1 MLAHFDF
8 VQICRRCC
16 RSGFVIEEV
25 LSFRF
30 KFFLCLFSPLKPL
43 CWVCILGRIRNCGC
57 LKNEHYGILGS

>member
-30 KFFLCLFSPLKPL
+30 KFFCVFVFSFETFM
-43 CWVCILGRIRNCGC
+43 LG
-57 LKNEHYGILGS
+57 LHPWQD